1 MTARYTRN
9 SGYTVQRRSA
19 RPRKVT
25 RTVERK
31 LSLGPNA
38 AKVIGFSLL
47 ALLAFVMVST
57 SGSSNSALYEQAAL
71 RQDISEVEQ
80 EIEQL
85 KVDTDRARSLQAVN
99 QSAVKAELVPIGTDV
114 QYLGGEVAGVRTE
127 EAP

>member
-9 SGYTVQRRSA
+9 SGYTVQRRSSK
-19 RPRKVT
+19 PRKVV

-31 LSLGPNA
+31 LTLGPNA

-114 QYLGGEVAGVRTE
+114 QYLDGEVAGVRTE